1 MPCMHAR
8 LQGTSPACCHI
19 IHPFAPCNPFP
30 SVTPKGGVL
39 SYLLWPLCIRWHLAP
54 VRLGGIWGH
63 LVYGEVE
70 DLWVFKAYTGSC
82 LCAYRRLYKLWH
94 RRLQQYFRPLH

>member
-54 VRLGGIWGH
+54 VRLGASCVWRGGGPLGFKGLH
-63 LVYGEVE
+63 RLV
-70 DLWVFKAYTGSC
+70 
-82 LCAYRRLYKLWH
+82 
-94 RRLQQYFRPLH
+94 P